1 MSHLNTEELL
11 DLAEGAR
18 AEATL
23 PHLASCGACR
33 GQLADLRA
41 AMAAAEVAGPGQ
53 DDVPEPSPLFWEHF
67 SARVREAIADEGTP
81 QPPATTSWADR
92 WLSWKI
98 ATPVAACLAVLLL
111 AVAVTFRT
119 EPRLT
124 TTVEE
129 TAFATTADGIP
140 DSGASSTDDP
150 SWSLMTD
157 LAGDLDWDAAV
168 EAGLT
173 APAGGVDRALFDL
186 SAEERRELQRLLK
199 EELARSGV

>member
-33 GQLADLRA
+33 GQLAELRA

-67 SARVREAIADEGTP
+67 SARVREAIAAGAP
-81 QPPATTSWADR
+81 QPSPMTSWAAR

-98 ATPVAACLAVLLL
+98 AMPVATCLAVLLL

-119 EPRLT
+119 EPGLT

-129 TAFATTADGIP
+129 TASSTTADGIP
-140 DSGASSTDDP
+140 DGGVSSTDDP

-173 APAGGVDRALFDL
+173 TPAGSVDRALVDL